1 MGRFRAP
8 ERRVLTRGD
17 ESHCHLSR
25 DDAPP
30 RPAPCTTYL
39 LGSHLFLDRERRSRT
54 DTGRREPAAR
64 RRGDAGER
72 AGRGP

>member
-17 ESHCHLSR
+17 ESHCH
-25 DDAPP
+25 DAPP

-54 DTGRREPAAR
+54 DTGTRGESR